1 MPEITVTEEDLSAVL
16 RAKVNEVTSLQIA
29 NASLQRTIAQRD
41 TYIAELEGKL
51 PSMNGKE
58 AADAEGRK
66 EEVLV
71 HEEG

>member
-1 MPEITVTEEDLSAVL
+1 MPEIQVTEDDLSVVL
-16 RAKVNEVTSLQIA
+16 RAKVNEVTNLQIA
-29 NASLQRTIAQRD
+29 SASLQRTIAERD

>member
-1 MPEITVTEEDLSAVL
+1 MPDITVTEEDLSAVL

-29 NASLQRTIAQRD
+29 NASLPRPIAQRD
-41 TYIAELEGKL
+41 PYITELEGKL

-58 AADAEGRK
+58 AAAAEGRK